1 MADIQAPDTQPENGA
16 TMITAEA
23 RAWAERPFP
32 IHRVTVGRTDIARF
46 ARAIGET
53 DPRFFDPDAARAAGH
68 PDVVAPPYFPYT
80 IRMQAANLR
89 DRADLEPDGSSSED
103 VPPVPT
109 DRAMAGET
117 AIEMGVPIHAGD
129 VITLEKRIVDL
140 FEKSGRSG
148 ALVFVKQEFRFTNQ
162 NDELVMREEFTRIYR

>member
-1 MADIQAPDTQPENGA
+1 MTEASEQHPV
-16 TMITAEA
+16 ITDEA
-23 RAWAERPFP
+23 RAWADEPFP
-32 IHRVTVGRTDIARF
+32 VNEVAVSRTDIARF

-53 DPRFFDPDAARAAGH
+53 DLRYFDPEAARRAGH

-103 VPPVPT
+103 VPPLPT

-129 VITLEKRIVDL
+129 VITLRKRIVDL
-140 FEKSGRSG
+140 YEKTGRSG
-148 ALVFVKQEFRFTNQ
+148 TLVFVKQEFLFTNQ

>member
-1 MADIQAPDTQPENGA
+1 VAASDEVLTD
-16 TMITAEA
+16 EA

-32 IHRVTVGRTDIARF
+32 THEVTVGRTDIARF

-53 DPRFFDPDAARAAGH
+53 DPRYFDPDAARRAGH

-89 DRADLEPDGSSSED
+89 DRAELEPDGSSSED

-117 AIEMGVPIHAGD
+117 TIELGVPIHAGD
-129 VITLEKRIVDL
+129 VIRLDKRIVDL
-140 FEKSGRSG
+140 YEKAGRSG
-148 ALVFVKQEFRFTNQ
+148 PLVFVTQEFRFTNQ
-162 NDELVMREEFTRIYR
+162 RGELVMREAFTRIYR

>member
-1 MADIQAPDTQPENGA
+1 MSDPSPQRESDPT
-16 TMITAEA
+16 TVITDEA
-23 RAWAERPFP
+23 RAWATTPFP
-32 IHRVTVGRTDIARF
+32 TYEVTVGRTDIARY

-53 DPRFFDPDAARAAGH
+53 DPRYFDAEAARAAGH

-109 DRAMAGET
+109 TRAMAGET
-117 AIEMGVPIHAGD
+117 TLELGAAIHAGD
-129 VITLEKRIVDL
+129 HITMTKRIVDL

-148 ALVFVKQEFRFTNQ
+148 TLVFVTQEFLFTNQ
-162 NDELVMREEFTRIYR
+162 HDDLVLREEFTRIYR